1 MSDTGRTSETSG
13 AARVT
18 LNQFRGCL
26 VATLQ
31 VDLARG
37 VLQRFQQDL
46 LDQLAST
53 RAKRVIF
60 DCSGLEIL
68 DPDEFQGLQ
77 RVAAMARLLGARV
90 VLAGLRPGVVAA
102 LITMGED
109 AKGLLTALTLDDA
122 LLALDDA
129 EAPEAGS
136 GPTGPQPTSP
146 AEAQP
151 YTPTLSP
158 QDTSH
163 VR

>member
-1 MSDTGRTSETSG
+1 MSDTGRISEASG
-13 AARVT
+13 TARVT

-37 VLQRFQQDL
+37 VLQLFQQDL

-60 DCSGLEIL
+60 DCSGLQIL
-68 DPDEFQGLQ
+68 DPEEFQGLQ
-77 RVAAMARLLGARV
+77 RIAAMARLLGARV

-109 AKGLLTALTLDDA
+109 AKGMLTALTLDDA
-122 LLALDDA
+122 LLALEDA
-129 EAPEAGS
+129 DAPDTWS
-136 GPTGPQPTSP
+136 GPTDPQPATRAEIEPHSP
-146 AEAQP
+146 N
-151 YTPTLSP
+151 LSP
-158 QDTSH
+158 QDTPH

>member
-1 MSDTGRTSETSG
+1 MSDTGRISETSG

-18 LNQFRGCL
+18 LNRFRGCL

-68 DPDEFQGLQ
+68 DPEEFQGLQ

-109 AKGLLTALTLDDA
+109 AKGMLTALTLDDA
-122 LLALDDA
+122 MLALEDA
-129 EAPEAGS
+129 EAPDTWS
-136 GPTGPQPTSP
+136 GPAEPQPAPP
-146 AEAQP
+146 AEIQP
-151 YTPTLSP
+151 HSPTLSP
-158 QDTSH
+158 KDAPH